1 MKLSEFDYI
10 LPQELIA
17 QYPLKERD
25 SARLMVINRN
35 KGTIEHR
42 FFKDITEYLC
52 KDDLLVLN
60 DTKVMPAR
68 LFGSRLSGGKVEIL
82 LLTLRPGSGQATSG
96 FPFGHPQGDAP
107 TCSLK
112 AGIRG
117 FTFDALIRPNRIK
130 LGEKIIFD
138 KGNIYAQR
146 TAKDEVTFYAQS
158 LEDIYKHGVIPLPPY
173 IKREPDDSDNIYY
186 QTVYAR
192 KNGSIASPTAGLHF
206 SKGLL
211 DKLGSCGVNISYVT
225 LHVGYATFKP
235 VKCEDIT
242 KHAMGQE
249 YFTVPDETA
258 GSIDHT
264 RSAGGR
270 IFAVGTTALRT
281 LETYALG
288 DKEGYTD
295 LFIYPGYNFKLVD
308 CLITNFHLPRTTLY
322 MLVCA
327 FGFAREQEK
336 LIKDAY
342 QVAVEKKYRFYSYG
356 DAMLVI

>member
-1 MKLSEFDYI
+1 MKLSDFDYI

-25 SARLMVINRN
+25 SARLMVINRD

-42 FFKDITEYLC
+42 FFKDITEYVC
-52 KDDLLVLN
+52 KEDLLLLN

-68 LFGSRLSGGKVEIL
+68 LFGSRLTGGKIEIL
-82 LLTLRPGSGQATSG
+82 LLKHKADLS
-96 FPFGHPQGDAP
+96 PQGKN
-107 TCSLK
+107 SLTDY
-112 AGIRG
+112 
-117 FTFDALIRPNRIK
+117 TFEVLIRPARVK
-130 LGEKIIFD
+130 LNEKIMFAGGKIC
-138 KGNIYAQR
+138 AQR
-146 TAKDEVTFYAQS
+146 TAKNEVTFYAQS
-158 LEDIYKHGVIPLPPY
+158 LEDIYSHGVIPLPPY
-173 IKREPDDSDNIYY
+173 IKREPEEADNIYY

-192 KNGSIASPTAGLHF
+192 ENGSIASPTAGLHF
-206 SKGLL
+206 SKGLM
-211 DKLGSCGVNISYVT
+211 DKLGADGVNIAYIT

-258 GSIDHT
+258 GSINHT

-295 LFIYPGYNFKLVD
+295 LFIYPGYNFKLAD
-308 CLITNFHLPRTTLY
+308 CLITNFHLPGTTLY

-327 FGFAREQEK
+327 FGFVKGQEK

-342 QVAVEKKYRFYSYG
+342 QVAVEKNYRFYSYG

>member
-1 MKLSEFDYI
+1 MLKLSDYNYI

-42 FFKDITEYLC
+42 FFKDITEYIS
-52 KDDLLVLN
+52 KDDLVVLN

-68 LFGSRLSGGKVEIL
+68 IFGSRITGGKVEFL
-82 LLTLRPGSGQATSG
+82 LLKCKTDLLLPEKDSLRGYA
-96 FPFGHPQGDAP
+96 FE
-107 TCSLK
+107 
-112 AGIRG
+112 
-117 FTFDALIRPNRIK
+117 ALIRPNRIK
-130 LGEKIIFD
+130 LEEKIIFD
-138 KGNIYAQR
+138 GGKIYAER

-158 LEDIYKHGVIPLPPY
+158 LEDIYNHGVIPLPPY
-173 IKREPDDSDNIYY
+173 IKREPREADNIYY

-192 KNGSIASPTAGLHF
+192 ENGSIAAPTAGLHF
-206 SKGLL
+206 SNGLM
-211 DKLGSCGVNISYVT
+211 DKLESGGVNIAYVT

-235 VKCEDIT
+235 VKSEDIT
-242 KHAMGQE
+242 KHAMGRE
-249 YFTVPDETA
+249 YFTVSEKTS
-258 GSIDHT
+258 GLINSV
-264 RSAGGR
+264 RSKQNK

-288 DKEGYTD
+288 KKEGYTD
-295 LFIYPGYNFKLVD
+295 LYIYPGYKFKLAD

-327 FGFAREQEK
+327 FGYALGQEK

-342 QVAVEKKYRFYSYG
+342 QVAVDKKYRFYSYG